1 MTLAGRPSAWASQ
14 VQSIVIW
21 FWTMRWTD
29 VPGWHGIRPE
39 RSMFLPSNCAFI
51 GCGVICAALSACA
64 APRSVGVD
72 AVDVRLV
79 AEDTT
84 WRAAYLAG
92 QQELPTGREVHV
104 PVGADVRLV
113 LTSRRYI
120 SDFRLPALGL
130 RDFAA
135 PDLPSEFRFRA
146 ARAGRYDVQGDELCG
161 RPHTEDTRG
170 WLVVEDAESFQAWI
184 RKQRRGIHQ

>member
-1 MTLAGRPSAWASQ
+1 MS
-14 VQSIVIW
+14 
-21 FWTMRWTD
+21 
-29 VPGWHGIRPE
+29 
-39 RSMFLPSNCAFI
+39 LPSNRAFI
-51 GCGVICAALSACA
+51 AWGVICAAFSACA
-64 APRSVGVD
+64 PPRSVDVD

-92 QQELPTGREVHV
+92 RQELPTGREVHV
-104 PVGADVRLV
+104 PIGADVRLV
-113 LTSRRYI
+113 LTSRKYI

-161 RPHTEDTRG
+161 RPHTDKTRG
-170 WLVVEDAESFQAWI
+170 WLVVEDAESFHAWI
-184 RKQRRGIHQ
+184 RKQRRGSQQ

>member
-1 MTLAGRPSAWASQ
+1 VRVHGLRDPA
-14 VQSIVIW
+14 
-21 FWTMRWTD
+21 
-29 VPGWHGIRPE
+29 GWHNIRFSQ
-39 RSMFLPSNCAFI
+39 RSPLSRNRTFGLVSVLTCVATAP
-51 GCGVICAALSACA
+51 GCSSSRKVRADA
-64 APRSVGVD
+64 D

-84 WRAAYLAG
+84 WRASYLTGTRQDRGA
-92 QQELPTGREVHV
+92 ELPTGREVHV
-104 PVGADVRLV
+104 PIGADVRLV
-113 LTSRRYI
+113 LTSRKYI

-146 ARAGRYDVQGDELCG
+146 ERAGRYEVRGDELCG
-161 RPHTEDTRG
+161 RPHTDKSRG

-184 RKQRRGIHQ
+184 RKQQQGR

>member
-1 MTLAGRPSAWASQ
+1 
-14 VQSIVIW
+14 
-21 FWTMRWTD
+21 MRWIELS
-29 VPGWHGIRPE
+29 GWHGVRPE
-39 RSMFLPSNCAFI
+39 RRIFLPSNCAFI
-51 GCGVICAALSACA
+51 ASLFCAALSACA
-64 APRSVGVD
+64 APRRVGVD
-72 AVDVRLV
+72 SVNVRLV

-84 WRAAYLAG
+84 WRAAYVAD

-113 LTSRRYI
+113 LTSRTYI

-146 ARAGRYDVQGDELCG
+146 MRTGRYDVQGDELCG
-161 RPHTEDTRG
+161 RPHTDKTRG

-184 RKQRRGIHQ
+184 RKQRRGTQQ